1 MLLKM
6 NTRIGHA
13 HRGFTLIELLVVIA
27 IIAILSSILFPV
39 FAQAREKARQSVCLS
54 NLRQVGLAMMLYAQD
69 YDEAMPNA
77 QWIGPAAFPPNWSFG
92 PSSRDLLE
100 PYVKNN
106 DVFICPS
113 DTELSAM
120 LVRSTGK
127 PFGLSYQFHGNPL
140 GHGNNIVKKVYFNDP
155 NGKPMQEPE
164 NSVALSWQQEVGK
177 KSSPVVGTP
186 LAMITHPAE
195 TWAFADAWPGVHGGE
210 MTSYFAGTRSY
221 MLTAENR
228 PFRRGVNLVY
238 VDGHTK
244 YNNAVAAAWET
255 VPY

>member
-1 MLLKM
+1 MKM
-6 NTRIGHA
+6 QVKRGGY
-13 HRGFTLIELLVVIA
+13 GFTLVELLMVIA

-39 FAQAREKARQSVCLS
+39 FGQAREKARQSLCIS
-54 NLRQVGLAMMLYAQD
+54 NLRQLGMAAMLYAQD
-69 YDEAMPNA
+69 YDERMPNA

-92 PSSRDLLE
+92 LSSRDLLE

-106 DVFICPS
+106 GVFTCPS
-113 DTELSAM
+113 DTELSVM
-120 LVRSTGK
+120 LVRSAGK

-140 GHGNNIVKKVYFNDP
+140 GHGNNIVKQVYFNDP
-155 NGKPMQEPE
+155 NGKPMREPE
-164 NSVALSWQQEVGK
+164 NSVPLSWQEQVGK
-177 KSSPVVGTP
+177 KASPVTGTA
-186 LAMITHPAE
+186 LSAITHPAD

-210 MTSYFAGTRSY
+210 LTSYFAGTRSY
-221 MLTAENR
+221 MLTAEDR

-238 VDGHTK
+238 VDGHTR